1 MKHFMLC
8 FAAVLLIGQVCFA
21 QRALFQE
28 NFNDNHNNWGLYPN
42 SKPSYAIYNGKYV
55 MDVQD
60 STTYISMV
68 PVNIDTTKNYSIS
81 IVAAHTSGV
90 DAYGYGLAFGGLDVS
105 NSYVFNI
112 SENGY
117 FMLGKYGAGGY
128 ADIVKWTASP
138 AVKTGNYV
146 ENKLRITKDGKS
158 WKMFVNDQLVFT
170 TDAMPLMGSKVG
182 CDVSRPQRIEFDDIV
197 VTQ

>member
-1 MKHFMLC
+1 MRHFIFC
-8 FAAVLLIGQVCFA
+8 FVAGLLIGHAGFA
-21 QRALFQE
+21 QRTILQE

-42 SKPSYAIYNGKYV
+42 SKPSYVIYNSKYI

-60 STTYISMV
+60 SNTYTSVI

-81 IVAAHTSGV
+81 IVAVHTSGA
-90 DAYGYGLAFGGLDVS
+90 DSYSYGLVFGGADVS
-105 NSYVFNI
+105 NNYVFNI
-112 SENGY
+112 SGNGY
-117 FMLGKYGAGGY
+117 FSLGKYVAGGY
-128 ADIVKWTASP
+128 SDIVKWTASP

-158 WKMFVNDQLVFT
+158 WKMFVNDQLVST
-170 TDAMPLMGSKVG
+170 TDAMPPMGNKLG